1 MKKRWIFVPV
11 LIVFCI
17 GIILGIEIKEPQKV
31 RSVKTFTAFFG
42 VTGDELEPDNE
53 IKK

>member
-31 RSVKTFTAFFG
+31 RSVKTFTAFF
-42 VTGDELEPDNE
+42 VLQEMR
-53 IKK
+53 K